1 MMHQKTMV
9 VDGVWSTVGT
19 TNFDNR
25 SFALD
30 EESNVC
36 VYDRRFAEELER
48 IFADDL
54 KYCDRVSLDE
64 WCRRGLKTRLFGAT
78 CLFLKEQI

>member
-1 MMHQKTMV
+1 MHQKTMV

-25 SFALD
+25 SFALN

-36 VYDRRFAEELER
+36 VHDPEVARRLEQ
-48 IFADDL
+48 IFMKDL
-54 KYCDRVSLDE
+54 EACDRIHLDA
-64 WCRRGLKTRLFGAT
+64 WKKRSVFTRLAGGLG
-78 CLFLKEQI
+78 LFLKEQI